1 MEKVTFSQFLTLSLL
16 GIRRDGEVSKVVYH
30 LELNGPNLYHDEAEM
45 ADVVAK
51 FCGKFNV
58 TAEVIGDVAFIL
70 RENLPVTVM
79 NPRSLLKARA
89 RSINGIYI
97 MVQTDRVRREE
108 FDDESESECK
118 SYQSAYAETVA
129 FGKTFG
135 GSKLDPSH
143 TRKCQKCRFWKAEH
157 DRKIAKVDSRPGTM
171 IDEVC

>member
-1 MEKVTFSQFLTLSLL
+1 MEKVTFSNFLTLSLL
-16 GIRRDGEVSKVVYH
+16 GIRWDAVTSKVVYH
-30 LELNGPNLYHDEAEM
+30 LELNGPELYHDKEEM
-45 ADVVAK
+45 ADVVKK
-51 FCGKFNV
+51 FCGKFSI

-70 RENLPVTVM
+70 REEMPVAVM

-89 RSINGIYI
+89 RAVNGIYI
-97 MVQTDRVRREE
+97 MVQMDRVRREE
-108 FDDESESECK
+108 FDDESECK

-157 DRKIAKVDSRPGTM
+157 DRKIAKVDSKPGTH